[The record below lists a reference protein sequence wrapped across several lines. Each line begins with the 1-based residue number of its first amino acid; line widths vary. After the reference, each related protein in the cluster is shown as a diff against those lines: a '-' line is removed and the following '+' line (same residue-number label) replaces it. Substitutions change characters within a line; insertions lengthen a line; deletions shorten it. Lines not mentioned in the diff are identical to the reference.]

1 MLPTVHRLT
10 SPEHFREAV
19 RRGRRSGG
27 PTVVVHLLVPT
38 GGGLPQR
45 PRAGFVVSKAVGNAV
60 TRNLVKRRL
69 RHLVAER
76 LEQLPPQALL
86 VVRALPASATAAYAD
101 LAHDLDRCL
110 VKVAPVKG
118 ASPGPTGSVPVVAP
132 A

>member
-60 TRNLVKRRL
+60 VRNRTKRRL
-69 RHLVAER
+69 RAAVAS
-76 LEQLPPQALL
+76 QLAGIPMGIDV
-86 VVRALPASATAAYAD
+86 VVRAQPAASNATFHELTAA
-101 LAHDLDRCL
+101 L
-110 VKVAPVKG
+110 VPLLQRAIGRLEV
-118 ASPGPTGSVPVVAP
+118 SR
-132 A
+132 